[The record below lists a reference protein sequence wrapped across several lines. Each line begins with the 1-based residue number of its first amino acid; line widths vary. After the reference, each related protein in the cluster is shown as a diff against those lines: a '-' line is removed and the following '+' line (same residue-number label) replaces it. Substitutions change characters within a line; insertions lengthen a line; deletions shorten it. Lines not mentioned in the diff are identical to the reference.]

1 MLRMF
6 SNPKVNGP
14 RPSVNARGSQAARS
28 AADKTERDRLGVEGA
43 VNGTAEWR
51 PRLVGLSGPLKGH
64 KFHLPAGETSIGRES
79 SNHLWAADPALSRR
93 HCVIVRGDDSLLI
106 RDLESHNGTLVNGVA
121 IVEQELR
128 HRDQLTLGDSVL
140 VLLTKEEEEHP
151 ESTAVELT
159 DTAELGSVPMLLQ
172 QQDAIYLQPERVL
185 ETLPETDRT
194 ARDLNALLKIA
205 TGIGHIR
212 DRDSLEWQLLGMVFD
227 VVPADR
233 AAILHFAPGSEN
245 FDSAIAWD
253 RVLGPGNKV
262 EVSRT
267 VVRQVLRERVGLLV
281 RDVPEE
287 DRLREVT
294 TLSHLRLES
303 LLCVPLIHGNL
314 VQGVI
319 YLDTRN
325 RQARFDRDHLQVMT
339 AVASIASLALEN
351 IRRWEGLREENRR
364 LRSEI
369 NLEHSMVGTSAR
381 MQEILQV
388 VQRVAPTTSTV
399 LIEGESGTGKELVAR
414 AIHRNSPRSEQNFVA
429 INCAALTETL
439 LESEMFGH
447 EKGAFT
453 GAAGQKKGKI
463 EVADKGTLFLDEIS
477 ELALGLQ
484 AKLLRVLQER
494 EFERVGGTKPLK
506 VDVRVIAATNK
517 SLAEAAQE
525 GRFRADLF
533 YRLNVVCITMPPL
546 RERRED
552 IPALARC
559 FLEKISKKA
568 NTRRKELS
576 PEALAA
582 LMPYDWPGNV
592 RELENALERA
602 VVLGPEDI
610 VLAEDLPEAVLE
622 TASSAVS
629 GGARYLGGVKE
640 SKKQLVLQALDQANG
655 HYVEAA
661 KILGIHPNSL
671 LRLIRNLG
679 LKSSAKGNPP
689 AAD

>member
-14 RPSVNARGSQAARS
+14 RLSVNARGSQAARS
-28 AADKTERDRLGVEGA
+28 AADKTGRDRLGEDGG
-43 VNGTAEWR
+43 VNGTAEWH
-51 PRLVGLSGPLKGH
+51 PRLVGIAGPLKGH
-64 KFHLPAGETSIGRES
+64 KFHLPVGEVSIGRES
-79 SNHLWAADPALSRR
+79 SNDLWATDPALSRR
-93 HCVIVRGDDSLLI
+93 HCVIVRHDDSLLI
-106 RDLESHNGTLVNGVA
+106 RDMESHNGTLVNGVA
-121 IVEQELR
+121 IVEQEIR
-128 HRDQLTLGDSVL
+128 HRDQITLGDSVL
-140 VLLTKEEEEHP
+140 MLLTKEEGEHP
-151 ESTAVELT
+151 ESTPVALT
-159 DTAELGSVPMLLQ
+159 DTAELAVAPLLLQ
-172 QQDAIYLQPERVL
+172 PKDAIYLQPERVL
-185 ETLPETDRT
+185 ESLPETDRT

-205 TGIGHIR
+205 TGIGQIR

-233 AAILHFAPGSEN
+233 AAILHFVPGSEN
-245 FDSAIAWD
+245 FDSGIAWD
-253 RVLGPGNKV
+253 RVLGPGSTV

-267 VVRQVLRERVGLLV
+267 VVRRVLRDRVALLV
-281 RDVPEE
+281 SDVPE
-287 DRLREVT
+287 DDSLQKVT
-294 TLSHLRLES
+294 TVNQLRLES
-303 LLCVPLIHGNL
+303 LLCVPLLAGSH
-314 VQGVI
+314 VHGVI

-325 RQARFDRDHLQVMT
+325 RQLRFDRNHLQVMA

-351 IRRWEGLREENRR
+351 VRRWEGLHEENRR

-369 NLEHSMVGTSAR
+369 NLEHSMVGASAR

-388 VQRVAPTTSTV
+388 IQRVAPTTSTV
-399 LIEGESGTGKELVAR
+399 LIQGESGTGKELVAR

-453 GAAGQKKGKI
+453 GAVGQKKGKI
-463 EVADKGTLFLDEIS
+463 EVADRGTLFLDEIS

-506 VDVRVIAATNK
+506 VDVRLIAATNK
-517 SLAEAAQE
+517 SLAEASQE
-525 GRFRADLF
+525 GRFRADLY
-533 YRLNVVCITMPPL
+533 YRLNVVCLTMPPL

-559 FLEKISKKA
+559 FLEKFSKKA

-576 PEALAA
+576 PDALAA
-582 LMPYDWPGNV
+582 LMQYDWPGNV

-602 VVLGPEDI
+602 VVLGPEEI

-622 TASSAVS
+622 AGSPTVPDRAK
-629 GGARYLGGVKE
+629 YLGAVKE

-679 LKSSAKGNPP
+679 LKTGAKGNPP

>member
-1 MLRMF
+1 MIL
-6 SNPKVNGP
+6 
-14 RPSVNARGSQAARS
+14 
-28 AADKTERDRLGVEGA
+28 
-43 VNGTAEWR
+43 
-51 PRLVGLSGPLKGH
+51 
-64 KFHLPAGETSIGRES
+64 
-79 SNHLWAADPALSRR
+79 
-93 HCVIVRGDDSLLI
+93 RGDESVLV

-121 IVEQELR
+121 VIEQELR
-128 HRDQLTLGDSVL
+128 HRDQITLGDSVL
-140 VLLTKEEEEHP
+140 VFLTREEEEHP

-159 DTAELGSVPMLLQ
+159 DTTELGAAPLLLQ
-172 QQDAIYLQPERVL
+172 EQDAIYLQPERVL

-194 ARDLNALLKIA
+194 ARDLNSLLKIA

-233 AAILHFAPGSEN
+233 AAILHFAPESEN

-253 RVLGPGNKV
+253 RVMGPGSKV

-267 VVRQVLRERVGLLV
+267 IVRQVLRERVGLLV
-281 RDVPEE
+281 SDVPEE
-287 DRLREVT
+287 DRLRDVT
-294 TLSHLRLES
+294 TVSQLRLES
-303 LLCVPLIHGNL
+303 LLCVPLVAGSQ

-325 RQARFDRDHLQVMT
+325 RQLRFDRDHLQVMT

-369 NLEHSMVGTSAR
+369 NLEHSMVGTSTR

-453 GAAGQKKGKI
+453 GAVGQKKGKI

-477 ELALGLQ
+477 ELALGMQ

-506 VDVRVIAATNK
+506 VDVRVLAATNK

-525 GRFRADLF
+525 GRFRADLY
-533 YRLNVVCITMPPL
+533 YRLNVVCMIMPPL

-568 NTRRKELS
+568 NTRTKELS

-582 LMPYDWPGNV
+582 LMQYDWPGNV

-602 VVLGPEDI
+602 VVLGPEEV

-622 TASSAVS
+622 TASPMVS
-629 GGARYLGGVKE
+629 GGARYLGAVKE

-679 LKSSAKGNPP
+679 LKTGAKGNPP